1 MLPIALQKS
10 PTVKL
15 TKTTI
20 SGLTLPSGKKDAI
33 FFDEDL
39 RGFGIR
45 IRVGGKR
52 VWVVQYQLGGHK
64 QRRVT
69 IGSVEVFSPEEA
81 RKVAREYLAKA
92 RLGGDP
98 QREKHVARAQ
108 AKFTLA
114 TTIETYLKA
123 KQSELRP
130 KSFEE
135 LGRYLHKHWRPLQL
149 PISQITRRDVAA
161 RLGELV
167 QESGPIAAVRARGA
181 LSSLFAWAIGEGLAD
196 QNPVVGTN
204 QPAAPRRR
212 ERVLSD
218 AELVQ
223 VRKACR
229 DDDYGRIIR
238 LLILTGARR
247 QEVGGM
253 RWSELDLE
261 RGIWAI
267 PSERVKNG
275 RAHVLPLPA
284 MAWEIIEAVPHRA
297 GIDHLFGRGGRQG
310 FVGFQKSKRVLDRS
324 LSLPHW
330 SAHDLRRSFAT
341 RLGDLNTPPH
351 VIEALLNHTSG
362 FRRGVAGTYNRALYE
377 KEMRAALALWA
388 DHVRSLGQSEE
399 RKIIQ
404 LPRGS

>member
-1 MLPIALQKS
+1 M
-10 PTVKL
+10 KL
-15 TKTTI
+15 TKATI
-20 SGLTLPSGKKDAI
+20 SGLTLPAGKRDAI
-33 FFDEDL
+33 YFDQDL

-45 IRVGGKR
+45 IREGGKR

-98 QREKHVARAQ
+98 QHERHISRAQ

-114 TTIETYLKA
+114 TTVESYLKA

-135 LGRYLHKHWRPLQL
+135 LSRYLRMHWRPLHRV
-149 PISQITRRDVAA
+149 PIDQIARRDVAA
-161 RLGELV
+161 RLGELM
-167 QESGPIAAVRARGA
+167 QESGPVAAVRARGA
-181 LSSLFAWAIGEGLAD
+181 LSSLFAWAIGEGTAD
-196 QNPVVGTN
+196 TNPVIGTN
-204 QPAAPRRR
+204 QPAIPRRR

-218 AELVQ
+218 SELAEVWNS
-223 VRKACR
+223 CP
-229 DDDYGRIIR
+229 DNDYGRIIR

-253 RWSELDLE
+253 CWGELDVE
-261 RGIWAI
+261 RGIWTI
-267 PSERVKNG
+267 PSERAKNG
-275 RAHVLPLPA
+275 RVHALPLPA
-284 MAWEIIEAVPHRA
+284 MAWEIIEAVPQRA

-310 FVGFQKSKRVLDRS
+310 FVGFQKSKRLLDAS

-330 SAHDLRRSFAT
+330 SAHDLRRTFAT
-341 RLGDLNTPPH
+341 RLGDLGIAPH

-362 FRRGVAGTYNRALYE
+362 FRRGVAGMYNKATYER
-377 KEMRAALALWA
+377 EMKAALAMWS
-388 DHVRSLGQSEE
+388 DHVRSLVDGGE
-399 RKIIQ
+399 RKIMPLHQ
-404 LPRGS
+404 